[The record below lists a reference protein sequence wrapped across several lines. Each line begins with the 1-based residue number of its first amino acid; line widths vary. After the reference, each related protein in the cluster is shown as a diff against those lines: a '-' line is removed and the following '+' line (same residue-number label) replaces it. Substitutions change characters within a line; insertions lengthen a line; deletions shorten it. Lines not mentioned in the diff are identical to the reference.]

1 MSQLRV
7 QANVITNGT
16 TEGKTFTAA
25 TGESVAS
32 LTFGTGKITVSG
44 NLEVSQLDVT
54 TVKQFAGDSITLT
67 KVPGSKQS
75 YYGSAAESLDE
86 IATVRSAD
94 SLQTRFSTADNSLE
108 TRISSEVVNRSTA
121 DDSLQTRFST
131 ADNSLE
137 TRISSEEVNRSTAD
151 DSLQTRFSTAD
162 NSLETRISSEEVNRS
177 TADDSLQ
184 TRFSTAD
191 NSLETRISSEEV
203 TRSNLHQSLT
213 NFANYEGS
221 AFSLKVN
228 GDIEATGNIV
238 GASHVTTSDARLKK
252 DVEDVTGALDMVS
265 RMHPVFYNWND
276 GTKSINPGH
285 KELGFL
291 AQEVEAVLPSVIHT
305 SASGDIPDLKRVA
318 YDRLVAVLFAAV
330 KELKGEV
337 DSLKHA

>member
-108 TRISSEVVNRSTA
+108 TRISSEV
-121 DDSLQTRFST
+121 
-131 ADNSLE
+131 
-137 TRISSEEVNRSTAD
+137 
-151 DSLQTRFSTAD
+151 
-162 NSLETRISSEEVNRS
+162 VNRS